1 MNPLDSASSAAE
13 SNQAVPGRMTPD
25 NCDRLRI
32 MLIDDD
38 QGTREAVAKCIDS
51 TPDFELIGEFADP
64 RIALRRIGKIGPD
77 VALVD
82 INMPNMSG
90 IDFVAK
96 ASLVAPN
103 TQFVM
108 LTVYGDTN
116 HIFQALAAGASGYL
130 LKSTLLD
137 ELISAVREAHRGG
150 SPMTSDVARKV
161 VRSFYR
167 PNFAASPEALL
178 SEREK
183 MVLDKLADGF
193 LYKEIAS
200 ELGVTVATI
209 STYVRRIY
217 VKLQVRSRSQAV
229 AKVRMNK

>member
-1 MNPLDSASSAAE
+1 MNHPDSTSSAEE
-13 SNQAVPGRMTPD
+13 SNQTLAEHKSKESRD
-25 NCDRLRI
+25 HLKI
-32 MLIDDD
+32 MLVDDD
-38 QGTREAVAKCIDS
+38 QGTREAVAKCIES
-51 TPDFELIGEFADP
+51 TADFELIGEFADP
-64 RIALRRIGKIGPD
+64 RIALRKIGKLSPD

-96 ASLVAPN
+96 ASPIAPN

-137 ELISAVREAHRGG
+137 ELVSAIREAHRGG

-183 MVLDKLADGF
+183 VVLDKLADGF
-193 LYKEIAS
+193 LYKEIAN
-200 ELGVTVATI
+200 ELGVTIATI